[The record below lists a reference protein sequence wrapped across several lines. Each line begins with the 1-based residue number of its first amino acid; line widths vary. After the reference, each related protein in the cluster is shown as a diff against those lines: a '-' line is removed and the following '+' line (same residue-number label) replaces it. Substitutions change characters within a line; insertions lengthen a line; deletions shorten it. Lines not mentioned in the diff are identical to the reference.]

1 MKKKGFTLLAI
12 LVATSTVISISTSF
26 MNYTSKKEKIQRYET
41 YVVQQG
47 DTLWSIAKKYT
58 EGDPRKLIY
67 EIREHNKITPIIRE
81 GQVIEI
87 PVKVKGE

>member
-1 MKKKGFTLLAI
+1 MKKKGFTFLAI

-26 MNYTSKKEKIQRYET
+26 MNYPKKKEKFQRFET

-58 EGDPRKLIY
+58 NGDPRRLIY
-67 EIREHNKITPIIRE
+67 EIRKHNDISPIIRP
-81 GQVIEI
+81 GQAIEI
-87 PVKVKGE
+87 PILNK